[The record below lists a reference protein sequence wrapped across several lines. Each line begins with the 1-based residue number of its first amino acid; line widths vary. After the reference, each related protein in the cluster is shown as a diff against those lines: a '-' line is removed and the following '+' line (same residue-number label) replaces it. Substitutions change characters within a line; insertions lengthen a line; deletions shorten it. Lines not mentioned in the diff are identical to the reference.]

1 MKQLKVMLYSALLVC
16 AFQPALA
23 VAQPA
28 TNRATE
34 LRTAPDDS
42 SAVIKLL
49 ADKTIVQVL
58 ERRGVWSR
66 AKVANDV
73 GWVRMMHLRGGVTIA
88 PAEKSATD
96 AWMAKMERLVVGAP
110 AAKGASSQRAQAA
123 TIGIRGFSKEDVQR
137 AELNPQEF
145 EKLKRFQASDVAA
158 RRLAS
163 EQRLAFRGVAYLA
176 RDAVEAVNK

>member
-1 MKQLKVMLYSALLVC
+1 MKQFKVIIYGALLVW
-16 AFQPALA
+16 AFLPALA
-23 VAQPA
+23 AAQPA

-34 LRTAPDDS
+34 LRSAPDDT

-49 ADKTIVQVL
+49 ADKTLVQVM
-58 ERRGVWSR
+58 ERRGVWTR

-73 GWVRMMHLRGGVTIA
+73 GWVRMMHLRGGVTFV

-110 AAKGASSQRAQAA
+110 PAKAVSSQRAQAA

-137 AELNPQEF
+137 AELNPAEF
-145 EKLKRFQASDVAA
+145 EKLKRFQASEVAA